1 MAKILILYGT
11 DHGQTRKVA
20 QHIAE
25 ILKKADHEIEL
36 LAGNKAGADF
46 SLEAFDGVIVGT
58 SIHMDVHQIS
68 MRKLVKAHRDAF
80 AQVPRSAHFCVC
92 LTAYSSDPKHQVQ
105 VQKYIDDFAKY
116 TGWQARKTVAFAGAL
131 KYPDYNFVKRFA
143 AKLLARKLG
152 ADTDTKGYYEYT
164 DWDAVT
170 RFAREFS
177 DSLS

>member
-1 MAKILILYGT
+1 MARILILYGT
-11 DHGQTRKVA
+11 DHGQTHKVA
-20 QHIAE
+20 QHIADE
-25 ILKKADHEIEL
+25 LKRADHQVEL
-36 LAGNKAGADF
+36 LAGNKAGTNF
-46 SLEAFDGVIVGT
+46 SLEGFDGVIVGT

-68 MRKLVKAHRDAF
+68 MRKLVKNHRDAF
-80 AQVPRSAHFCVC
+80 AQIPKSAHFCVC
-92 LTAYSSDPKHQVQ
+92 LTAFSRNPKDQAQ

-116 TGWQARKTVAFAGAL
+116 TGWQAKQMTAFAGAL

-143 AKLLARKLG
+143 AKLLARKIG

-170 RFAREFS
+170 RFAQEFA